1 MPLLISYVVSICII
15 VMFRGEINLDAEE
28 IKESKV
34 IQEDAEMVEVRCCL
48 FGLLVLSVPIHTFS
62 QLINQLHTSY
72 FRCITD
78 ASAALSEEIC

>member
-1 MPLLISYVVSICII
+1 MTCKYLRIEHRIHHKCMPLLISYVVSICII

-48 FGLLVLSVPIHTFS
+48 FGLLMLSVPIHTFS
-62 QLINQLHTSY
+62 
-72 FRCITD
+72 
-78 ASAALSEEIC
+78 